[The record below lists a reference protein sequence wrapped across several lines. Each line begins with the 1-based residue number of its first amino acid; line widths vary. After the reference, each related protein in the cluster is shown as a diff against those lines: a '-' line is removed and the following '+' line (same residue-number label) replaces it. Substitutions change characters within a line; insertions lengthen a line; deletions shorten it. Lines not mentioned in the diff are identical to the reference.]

1 MRENLKLNDRNYLK
15 YWIWL
20 TQIPYVGPVMTGR
33 LLAEFKTPQAIYEAK
48 EECLKQISGITKRQI
63 ASILTARS
71 FEQAEK
77 VLEDCNRKN
86 ISILTKE
93 DERYPIRV
101 KMIKDSPAV
110 FYYQGMFLDHRKSSN
125 NQNNSHNPNKT
136 VGIVGARR
144 CTQEAKKYCAEI
156 TCECIANGEIVI
168 SGMAKGIDACAGT
181 VCINSGAY
189 TIAIVGNG
197 LDICYPVEHEHL
209 MERIKE
215 KGLVLSEYPPGTEP
229 SSYTFPQRNRLIA
242 AWSDRLIVIA
252 AGRGSGAM
260 ITADYARKYG
270 REVNFY

>member
-1 MRENLKLNDRNYLK
+1 MRETCNRNDLK

-20 TQIPYVGPVMTGR
+20 TQIPYVGPVMAGR
-33 LLAEFKTPQAIYEAK
+33 LLAEFKIPQDIYEAN

-71 FEQAEK
+71 FEKVEK

-93 DERYPIRV
+93 DERYPMKV
-101 KMIKDSPAV
+101 KMVKDSPAV
-110 FYYQGMFLDHRKSSN
+110 FYYQGVLPDNLKDSN
-125 NQNNSHNPNKT
+125 NQNSLNRT

-156 TCECIANGEIVI
+156 TRECIANDEIVI

-189 TIAIVGNG
+189 TVAIVGNG
-197 LDICYPVEHEHL
+197 LDICYPAEHERL

-215 KGLVLSEYPPGTEP
+215 KGVVLSEYPPGTEP
-229 SSYTFPQRNRLIA
+229 SNYTFPQRNRLIA

-260 ITADYARKYG
+260 ITADYARQYG
-270 REVNFY
+270 KEVLFVL